1 MTKILF
7 INACVRP
14 ASRTLE
20 LAKHILK
27 NLSANNEAVVETV
40 DLYNIPLSPLDLD
53 GMRKRDLSV
62 CNQDFSDEAFSLAK
76 QFSLADTIVIAA
88 PYWDLMFPS
97 VLKTYFEAITVSGIT
112 FSYSKEGRP
121 VSLCRASKLFYITT
135 SGGFIGENN
144 YGFTYAKALAENF
157 YGISDANIN
166 CFVAEGLDISPD
178 KANDILQAAKENAD
192 TFFKNNK

>member
-27 NLSANNEAVVETV
+27 NLSDGEAVVETV
-40 DLYNIPLSPLDLD
+40 DLYSIPLSPLNLD
-53 GMRKRDLSV
+53 GMKKRDLSA

-76 QFSLADTIVIAA
+76 QFSLADIIVIAA

-112 FSYSKEGRP
+112 FSYSNEGRP

-135 SGGFIGENN
+135 SGGFIGNN
-144 YGFTYAKALAENF
+144 NFGFAYTKALAENF

-178 KANDILQAAKENAD
+178 KANDILQIAKENAD
-192 TFFKNNK
+192 TFFENNK